1 MPGVRPLNH
10 PALLQGRKAFRTSW
24 PCLHFD
30 VPAWTMLSHPGVQSV
45 IVILL
50 IRKNCD
56 ETRQMLGVDVPE
68 QEWCRPPIIKPGT
81 GNENGQQQAQRIDQP
96 MPLAPV
102 DLLATIVP
110 PIGAAHLGGL
120 D

>member
-10 PALLQGRKAFRTSW
+10 PAFLQGRKAFCTGW
-24 PCLHFD
+24 TCLHFD

-50 IRKNCD
+50 IRKDRD
-56 ETRQMLGVDVPE
+56 ETWKVVWLDVLE
-68 QEWCRPPIIKPGT
+68 QERCRHTIIKSRT
-81 GNENGQQQAQRIDQP
+81 GNENGQQQAQRIDQQ
-96 MPLAPV
+96 MPLAPI
-102 DLLATIVP
+102 DLLAAIIPTL
-110 PIGAAHLGGL
+110 GASHLGGL